1 MTPRETHSPPVN
13 GVVGQPQPAAVSR
26 DLTDDRVVA
35 PAPVTTPGAPPGRLT
50 VTTESALEPAAALAS
65 AVVVLAGVWLVLAPH
80 ALGYAGAGSGFDG
93 FWNDVVVGIAVALIA
108 LARVIGRTPMLSAA
122 NVVLGIWLI
131 VMPFVLSYGGGTLG
145 SRATWNDVILGIIV
159 IVFSLAS
166 LGLGSARRAR

>member
-1 MTPRETHSPPVN
+1 M
-13 GVVGQPQPAAVSR
+13 GF
-26 DLTDDRVVA
+26 
-35 PAPVTTPGAPPGRLT
+35 
-50 VTTESALEPAAALAS
+50 ALGL
-65 AVVVLAGVWLVLAPH
+65 VVLFE
-80 ALGYAGAGSGFDG
+80 LGAIPIPFNAGAGPIERA
-93 FWNDVVVGIAVALIA
+93 VIAVGIAVALIA

-145 SRATWNDVILGIIV
+145 TRATWNDIILGIIV